1 MKISNNGW
9 QVKSLGEALESLESG
24 GRPKGGGLSAG
35 DIPSLGAE
43 HLNDQGRFN
52 LDSTKYIPKDYFNS
66 MQRGIININDILVV
80 KDGATTGK
88 VSFVKNDFPFKQA
101 AINEHLFLIRTNKEI
116 LNPLFA
122 FYFLYSSVGNS
133 QIMTDFR
140 GSAQGGI
147 SREFVNKV
155 SIPLP
160 PLPIQKQIAEILEKA
175 DETKQKRKEA
185 NKLTDEFLQSVFI
198 EMFGDPVKNPK
209 GWYTVTLDTLGE
221 WQSGGT
227 PSRLNKE
234 YFLGEIPWFTSGE
247 LNTMYLT
254 ESIESITEKAIVDSN
269 AKLIEPNTILVGMYD
284 TAAFKLGITK
294 NNCSCNQAIAY
305 SKLESNKVDKLFLY
319 YLMKIGREFFISGQR
334 GVRQKN
340 LNLTMIRET
349 KITLPPIKLQQ
360 QFAEIVNKTEALKE
374 KQKQS
379 EQELENLFQS
389 LMQRA
394 FKGEL
399 VS

>member
-1 MKISNNGW
+1 
-9 QVKSLGEALESLESG
+9 
-24 GRPKGGGLSAG
+24 
-35 DIPSLGAE
+35 
-43 HLNDQGRFN
+43 
-52 LDSTKYIPKDYFNS
+52 
-66 MQRGIININDILVV
+66 MQRGIINKNDILVV

-88 VSFVKNDFPFKQA
+88 VSIVKNDFPFNQA
-101 AINEHLFLIRTNKEI
+101 AINEHLFLVRTNKNL

-133 QIMTDFR
+133 QILTDFR

-175 DETKQKRKEA
+175 DEAKQKRKEA

-198 EMFGDPVKNPK
+198 EMFGDPVKNPM
-209 GWYTVTLDTLGE
+209 GWEIKLIKYIIREPLKSGIAGRPSPDNEGILHIRPYNINDSFRLCLIQKKFIKLNYELSNYKLLNGDVVFNNTNSPELVGKATVFNLSNEEAVFSNHMTRI
-221 WQSGGT
+221 
-227 PSRLNKE
+227 RLNVNKCLPSFLVFVFFNYWKQR
-234 YFLGEIPWFTSGE
+234 YFEVRCTQWV
-247 LNTMYLT
+247 NQ
-254 ESIESITEKAIVDSN
+254 
-269 AKLIEPNTILVGMYD
+269 
-284 TAAFKLGITK
+284 AAFNIA
-294 NNCSCNQAIAY
+294 AI
-305 SKLESNKVDKLFLY
+305 SKFE
-319 YLMKIGREFFISGQR
+319 
-334 GVRQKN
+334 
-340 LNLTMIRET
+340 
-349 KITLPPIKLQQ
+349 LPVPPLPFQQ
-360 QFAEIVNKTEALKE
+360 QFAGIVNKTEALKE

-389 LMQRA
+389 LMHRA

>member
-1 MKISNNGW
+1 MNNLPNIW

-52 LDSTKYIPKDYFNS
+52 LDLTKYIPKDYFNS

-175 DETKQKRKEA
+175 DEAKQKRKEA

-209 GWYTVTLDTLGE
+209 GWHIVTLNDLGE

-227 PSRLNKE
+227 PSRLIKN
-234 YFLGEIPWFTSGE
+234 YFLGDIPWYTSGE
-247 LNTMYLT
+247 LNNMYLT
-254 ESIESITEKAIVDSN
+254 ESIEYITEKAIAESN

-360 QFAEIVNKTEALKE
+360 QFAELVNKTEGLKE

-389 LMQRA
+389 LMQKA